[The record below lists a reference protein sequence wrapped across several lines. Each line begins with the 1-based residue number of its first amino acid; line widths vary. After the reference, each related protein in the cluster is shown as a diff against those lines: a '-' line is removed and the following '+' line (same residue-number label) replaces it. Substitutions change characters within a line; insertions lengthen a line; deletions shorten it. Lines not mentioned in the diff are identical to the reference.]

1 MKPELPSTTNTSG
14 VRLLPRDLGIESIP
28 FSALVDNRMRVLKAK
43 TGITPNILSRF
54 GFCLSLEEPG
64 IPADP
69 FEDETVGR
77 EIKRV
82 TLLGAHDLIYVCLL
96 RTWFASKSAE
106 KAVSQKEFDAMFV
119 AHMNR
124 GFELISSR
132 VRSLADLQSIVPS
145 CGKGETSGTP

>member
-1 MKPELPSTTNTSG
+1 MNTSG
-14 VRLLPRDLGIESIP
+14 ESPFPRDLGIESIP
-28 FSALVDNRMRVLKAK
+28 FSALVDNRMRVLKTK
-43 TGITPNILSRF
+43 TGITPNILARF

-69 FEDETVGR
+69 FEDEKVGR

-82 TLLGAHDLIYVCLL
+82 TLLGDHDLVYICLL
-96 RTWFASKSAE
+96 RTWLAANTPG
-106 KAVSQKEFDAMFV
+106 KAVSQRDFDDAFV

-132 VRSLADLQSIVPS
+132 VRSLADFQKLVP
-145 CGKGETSGTP
+145 KP

>member
-1 MKPELPSTTNTSG
+1 MKQPKPPTLKNTSG
-14 VRLLPRDLGIESIP
+14 ANPPPYDLGIDSVP
-28 FSALVDNRMRVLKAK
+28 FSALVDSRMRTLKAR
-43 TGITPNILSRF
+43 TGITPNIVARL

-69 FEDETVGR
+69 FDGEEVGR

-82 TLLGAHDLIYVCLL
+82 TLLGQHDLVYVCLL
-96 RTWFASKSAE
+96 RTWAEVNAPSKP
-106 KAVSQKEFDAMFV
+106 VSQRQFDNFFV

-132 VRSLADLQSIVPS
+132 MRSLADLQNVIPR
-145 CGKGETSGTP
+145 P

>member
-1 MKPELPSTTNTSG
+1 MTKKKPAPQPTPNISG
-14 VRLLPRDLGIESIP
+14 AKPQPRDLGIESIP

-43 TGITPNILSRF
+43 TGITPNILARF

-69 FEDETVGR
+69 FEDEKVGR
-77 EIKRV
+77 DIKRV
-82 TLLGAHDLIYVCLL
+82 TLLGQHDQIYVALL
-96 RTWFASKSAE
+96 RTWLAATTPGKD
-106 KAVSQKEFDAMFV
+106 VSQKEFDDLFV

-132 VRSLADLQSIVPS
+132 MRSLADLQNLVPQ
-145 CGKGETSGTP
+145 P

>member
-1 MKPELPSTTNTSG
+1 
-14 VRLLPRDLGIESIP
+14 
-28 FSALVDNRMRVLKAK
+28 MRVLKAK

-69 FEDETVGR
+69 FEDEAVGR

-96 RTWFASKSAE
+96 RTWFASRASDRL
-106 KAVSQKEFDAMFV
+106 VSQKEFDTTFV

-132 VRSLADLQSIVPS
+132 VRSLADLQGIVPGG
-145 CGKGETSGTP
+145 GKR

>member
-1 MKPELPSTTNTSG
+1 MKPEPPSTTNTSG

-28 FSALVDNRMRVLKAK
+28 FSALVDNRMRVLKSK

-69 FEDETVGR
+69 FEDEAVGR

-96 RTWFASKSAE
+96 RTWFASKEADKE
-106 KAVSQKEFDAMFV
+106 VSQKDFDAMFV

-132 VRSLADLQSIVPS
+132 MRSLADLQNLVPAAN
-145 CGKGETSGTP
+145 

>member
-1 MKPELPSTTNTSG
+1 M
-14 VRLLPRDLGIESIP
+14 GIESVP

-43 TGITPNILSRF
+43 TGITPNILARF

-64 IPADP
+64 VPADP
-69 FEDETVGR
+69 FEDEKVGR

-82 TLLGAHDLIYVCLL
+82 TLLGDHDLVYVCLL
-96 RTWFASKSAE
+96 RTWLAASLPDRS
-106 KAVSQKEFDAMFV
+106 VSQKDFDDLFV

-132 VRSLADLQSIVPS
+132 VRSLADLQNLVP
-145 CGKGETSGTP
+145 KP